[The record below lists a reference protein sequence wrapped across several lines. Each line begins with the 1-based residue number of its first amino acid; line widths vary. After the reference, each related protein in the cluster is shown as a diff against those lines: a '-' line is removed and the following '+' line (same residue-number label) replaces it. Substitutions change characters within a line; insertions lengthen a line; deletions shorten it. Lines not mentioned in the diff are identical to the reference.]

1 MPGGISSLWVP
12 QCTNAMVVQWLGLRP
27 SGGKV
32 LSSNPSGLVIV
43 GSPVLVFSEAQC
55 HFGYISAGDALS
67 RIAFFDIKVFNSVF
81 YTQPAMIIKMTYSA
95 DDQQT
100 TYFTQGFVKYSNLG
114 PFRRGFFFPYERKS
128 NR

>member
-1 MPGGISSLWVP
+1 
-12 QCTNAMVVQWLGLRP
+12 MVAQWLEQQS

-32 LSSNPSGLVIV
+32 LSSSPSGLVIV
-43 GSPVLVFSEAQC
+43 TSLVSVFLEAQC

-81 YTQPAMIIKMTYSA
+81 YTQPAMIIKMTHSA

-100 TYFTQGFVKYSNLG
+100 TYFTQGFVEYSNLG
-114 PFRRGFFFPYERKS
+114 PFRRGFCFPYEKKS